1 MKPKIGIILTP
12 NGIETV
18 VVMNQDRKSRLEAY
32 RLLPIVNSEINKF
45 EAAFLNKIRKEL
57 KHAEPE

>member
-12 NGIETV
+12 TGIETV

-45 EAAFLNKIRKEL
+45 EAAFTRKLKKEL
-57 KHAEPE
+57 DHVKEK